1 MQSNLIY
8 PGRHGRASARV
19 TFLREGDRRAATND
33 YCKRSTS
40 WLKGMTIRAEVNIP
54 VARISDLPPSPADVP
69 HAARGTG

>member
-54 VARISDLPPSPADVP
+54 AAPHSLPASAM
-69 HAARGTG
+69 RLCEG